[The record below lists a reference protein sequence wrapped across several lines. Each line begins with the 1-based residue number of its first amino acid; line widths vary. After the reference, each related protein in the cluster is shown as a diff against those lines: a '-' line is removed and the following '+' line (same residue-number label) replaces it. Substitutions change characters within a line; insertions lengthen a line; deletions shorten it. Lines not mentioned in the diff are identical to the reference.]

1 LTNIL
6 NTFLMKKIFAALA
19 IGLFLMACS
28 SDTSNR
34 SVKEFF
40 SAFLHEN
47 NTIIAFGSAELN
59 TILNKTD
66 YANQPKVGAFLKS
79 PVATLRG
86 SLNLDT
92 PAFYAIEGPIV
103 NDAPKAVYIFL
114 EVKNADSLRSS
125 LMKNG
130 FDLQKKG
137 DIDFI
142 TEGDM
147 SIGIENNLAIV
158 MIQNASKDPS
168 ALMTTSFEKSKGDV
182 SEGKVA
188 EMLNKKGDIV
198 MAMSFSSLYETSN
211 TDLSSLSAAK
221 QTELKNMLKDSYVE
235 NLVRFENGEVILES
249 KNHFSTPLKNKMF
262 FGSSNSDQMI
272 AKLGQGS
279 PRFGFSMNID
289 MKKLQSFINEYSP
302 ETMEAL
308 ADNLGGPFSLAMMA
322 SGNDLSQIFNG
333 QFGVVMVGEPGQSD
347 AMIPDFNFF
356 LGLGSKG
363 KSIGEFAKS
372 MMGSNFAQIDITSN
386 GMAGY
391 SSAKF
396 APASSAKLNIPMGCE
411 SFGKKPLT
419 AFINLEGMDM
429 SGFDLEGEAK
439 LIELVKYV
447 NFEYDMNGGRVVLK
461 AKEGKENVLKQA
473 VQKIIKELEGDISAL
488 AL

>member
-1 LTNIL
+1 
-6 NTFLMKKIFAALA
+6 MKKIFAALA
-19 IGLFLMACS
+19 VGLFLIACS

-47 NTIIAFGSAELN
+47 TTIVAFGSAELN

-79 PVATLRG
+79 PVAMLRG

-92 PAFYAIEGPIV
+92 PAFYAVEGPIV
-103 NDAPKAVYIFL
+103 DDNPKAVYIFL
-114 EVKNADSLRSS
+114 EVKNADSLRAN
-125 LMKNG
+125 LTKNG
-130 FDLQKKG
+130 FDLEKKG
-137 DIDFI
+137 DMDFI
-142 TEGDM
+142 TDGDM

-158 MIQNASKDPS
+158 MIQNGAKDPS
-168 ALMTTSFEKSKGDV
+168 ALMAATFEKSKGDL
-182 SEGKVA
+182 SEGKVS

-211 TDLSSLSAAK
+211 TDLSKLSDAK

-235 NLVRFENGEVILES
+235 NLVRFEDGQVILES
-249 KNHFSTPLKNKMF
+249 KNHFSSALQSKMF

-289 MKKLQSFINEYSP
+289 MKKMQSFIEEYSP
-302 ETMEAL
+302 ETMEGL
-308 ADNLGGPFSLAMMA
+308 SETLGGPFSLAMMA

-333 QFGVVMVGEPGQSD
+333 QFGVVMVGEPGQSE

-363 KSIGEFAKS
+363 RAIGEFGKS
-372 MMGSNFAQIDITSN
+372 MMGSNFAQMDITN
-386 GMAGY
+386 DGIAGY
-391 SSAKF
+391 SSVSYV
-396 APASSAKLNIPMGCE
+396 PSSSAKLKIPMGCE
-411 SFGKKPLT
+411 NFGKKPIT
-419 AFINLEGMDM
+419 AFINLEGLDM

-439 LIELVKYV
+439 LIELVKYAT
-447 NFEYDMNGGRVVLK
+447 FEYDANGGKIILK
-461 AKEGKENVLKQA
+461 AKDGKENVLKQA
-473 VQKIIKELEGDISAL
+473 VQKIIKELEGEMSGL
-488 AL
+488 VL